1 MSAEQT
7 SPAQSQAR
15 STRRRTELLHQKEAE
30 LEKLIKGHKRKEF
43 FQQTIPLLKPIKSY
57 IKRRLRI
64 AYLTLQIRTPVYTS
78 GDILDDVVLSA
89 YQEYEKKP
97 ANLSLEEWLYRLANE
112 RLGKYLAKET
122 LKDKRRASLEA
133 LTQAELRT
141 LEEMPITADADGEVW
156 LPEELDDSEYDKREF
171 YPPTHQSD
179 PEEQLERTEELQ
191 QIVRA
196 LSHVPEPDRIIFEL
210 FVVEGFSKGAVARIM
225 NVSPEEVPHIAER
238 VKAQVRREIG
248 TKGQEATDR
257 PKSKA
262 S

>member
-1 MSAEQT
+1 MGAQRT
-7 SPAQSQAR
+7 SSGQIPAT
-15 STRRRTELLHQKEAE
+15 STKKRTKRLDQRQAE
-30 LEKLIKGHKRKEF
+30 LEGLVKGRNRKEF
-43 FQQTIPLLKPIKSY
+43 FQQIIPLLRPLKSY

-78 GDILDDVVLSA
+78 GDILDDVVLRA

-210 FVVEGFSKGAVARIM
+210 FVVEGFSKEAVARIM

-248 TKGQEATDR
+248 TKGQGAAGR